1 MTAQLSQADVAKLT
15 SDPSIEVRAE
25 MAAKVATQFD
35 RQKLSTEER
44 AIAEDIFRS
53 LLRDA
58 EVRVREALSS
68 HLKTS
73 SGLSHDVAMGLAK
86 DVDSVSLPMLQF
98 SEVLSDDDLVE
109 IVRGHGGAKQE
120 AIAQR
125 ATVSAE
131 VAEALIDTGN
141 ETAVTRLVENEGAEL
156 GEQQLER
163 VVKEF
168 DASEAVSAALCER
181 PDLPAAVSEQLM
193 NVVTQ
198 HLQNYLVVN
207 HRLPAD
213 MVRKLLVQAR
223 ERATA
228 GLLSESVSSEEE
240 LEELL
245 DQMHNNGR
253 LTPSVVLE
261 ALSTGDL
268 KFFEMAMSRLAKI
281 PVESARKLIHD
292 QGPLGLESILQAAN
306 C

>member
-15 SDPSIEVRAE
+15 SDPSVEVRAE

-35 RQKLSTEER
+35 RQKLSAEER

-98 SEVLSDDDLVE
+98 SDVLSDDDLIE

-120 AIAQR
+120 VIAQR

-141 ETAVTRLVENEGAEL
+141 ETAVTHLVENEGAEL

-168 DASEAVSAALCER
+168 EASEAVSAALCER

-207 HRLPAD
+207 YRLPAD
-213 MVRKLLVQAR
+213 MVRKLLIQAR

-228 GLLSESVSSEEE
+228 GLLSDSVSSEEE

-245 DQMHNNGR
+245 DQMH
-253 LTPSVVLE
+253 
-261 ALSTGDL
+261 
-268 KFFEMAMSRLAKI
+268 
-281 PVESARKLIHD
+281 
-292 QGPLGLESILQAAN
+292 
-306 C
+306 